1 MRKFVSLYQTLLID
15 CPIQELYETERGF
28 TDRGIQKPSILN
40 LRKKSLKFFTFTG
53 SVLTPF

>member
-40 LRKKSLKFFTFTG
+40 LRKKVLNSLL
-53 SVLTPF
+53 SQDPF